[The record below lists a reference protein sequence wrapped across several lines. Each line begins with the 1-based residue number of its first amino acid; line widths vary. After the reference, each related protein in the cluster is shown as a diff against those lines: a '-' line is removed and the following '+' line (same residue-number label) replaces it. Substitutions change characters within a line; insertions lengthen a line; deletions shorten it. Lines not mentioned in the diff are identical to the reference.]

1 MEKKSNTPITFY
13 RKQNRYF
20 VSILFMIF
28 IGLFAGNLQAQ
39 DIHLSQFFEAPLW
52 RNPSLAGIFSGDVRF
67 QGVYRSQWASVT
79 VPYKTGSFNGEFKMP
94 LGGSNDFLTIG
105 GQLMYDKAGSTNF
118 TTTHLL
124 PAINF
129 HKSLSDQNNAFL
141 SLGFM
146 GGLVQRSIDPS
157 KITTNSQWDGS
168 GYNPTLNI
176 NESLANYNLK
186 YGDASVGMSFNSG
199 IGGSEYD
206 NFFLGIAYHHF
217 NRPANSFYRDPD
229 IELNAKWVY
238 SLGVRFGITPSTYLT
253 IQADHSSQGTYK
265 EILGGAMVGVALQGY
280 DFNESKYNLHAG
292 GYLRWKDAFI
302 PVIKMDYKPFSIALS
317 YDINI
322 SQLKSASQARG
333 GFELSVSYQGFLDR
347 DNSTRNAVL
356 CPRF

>member
-1 MEKKSNTPITFY
+1 MEKKSNTPITLY

-20 VSILFMIF
+20 VSILFTIS

-199 IGGSEYD
+199 IGKSEYD
-206 NFFLGIAYHHF
+206 NFF
-217 NRPANSFYRDPD
+217 
-229 IELNAKWVY
+229 
-238 SLGVRFGITPSTYLT
+238 
-253 IQADHSSQGTYK
+253 
-265 EILGGAMVGVALQGY
+265 VGCL
-280 DFNESKYNLHAG
+280 S
-292 GYLRWKDAFI
+292 
-302 PVIKMDYKPFSIALS
+302 PF
-317 YDINI
+317 
-322 SQLKSASQARG
+322 
-333 GFELSVSYQGFLDR
+333 
-347 DNSTRNAVL
+347 
-356 CPRF
+356 